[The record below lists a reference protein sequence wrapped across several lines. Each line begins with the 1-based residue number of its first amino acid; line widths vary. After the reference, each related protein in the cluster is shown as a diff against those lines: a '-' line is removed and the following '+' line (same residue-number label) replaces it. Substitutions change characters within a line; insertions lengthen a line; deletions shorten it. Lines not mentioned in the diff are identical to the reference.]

1 MGKHYLKSK
10 LIHFFVFASLYM
22 NIEVIVRVIS
32 GDMIGFQGITL
43 FSLVGYT
50 SLYMGCLSGSL
61 SLIIAFLCDS
71 ERYFNLKAYQKVIIG
86 GSLITI
92 GELISGI
99 ILNMWLKL
107 SIWSYADSPF
117 NFIGQIELVNC
128 LFWYLVITPLIIWL
142 DSHLTYYIYDE
153 DKDDVISLF
162 WFYKDLIKGK

>member
-1 MGKHYLKSK
+1 MGKHYIRSK

-32 GDMIGFQGITL
+32 GDMVGFQGITP
-43 FSLVGYT
+43 FSLIGYT
-50 SLYMGCLSGSL
+50 SIYSGMLSGFL

-71 ERYFNLKAYQKVIIG
+71 ERYFYLKAYQKVIIG

-92 GELISGI
+92 GELTTGI

-107 SIWSYADSPF
+107 NIWSYADNQF
-117 NFIGQIELVNC
+117 NFLGQIELVNC
-128 LFWYLVITPLIIWL
+128 LFWFFVITPLIIWL

-153 DKDDVISLF
+153 DEPISLVG
-162 WFYKDLIKGK
+162 FYKKLIRGK